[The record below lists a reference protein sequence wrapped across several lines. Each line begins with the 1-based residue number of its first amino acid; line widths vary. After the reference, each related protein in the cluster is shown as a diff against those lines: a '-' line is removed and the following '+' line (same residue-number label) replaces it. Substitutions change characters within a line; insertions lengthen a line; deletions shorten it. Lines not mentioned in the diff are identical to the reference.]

1 MSAVASDRAASSGI
15 RGPIDFFARQRFNR
29 RRSLALVALFLAMVV
44 TLGWGIDAWW
54 LGIHHSGTP
63 IPVATLV
70 ALSLAAAMCGLGYFW
85 GAGLVMGSLCA
96 APLNLD
102 DPEQRQLDNIVSE
115 MALSAGLPRPRLMVI
130 PDPAPNA
137 LAAGRDPTHAVIGV
151 TEGLLQ
157 LLDREETQGVVAHE
171 MAHIGNRDTLTMT
184 LVGVLFGAALMLADW
199 ARRTLILPTKRR
211 HGSLLLYALVLALIL
226 LTPLLSRL
234 LTMAVS
240 RQREYLADATAV
252 QLTRNPLGLARAL
265 QRIDAESS
273 PLRAATRGTAHLFIS
288 NPWPGHADGKEGKL
302 ADLFSTHPP
311 ISRRIAVLK
320 AMAHTF

>member
-1 MSAVASDRAASSGI
+1 
-15 RGPIDFFARQRFNR
+15 
-29 RRSLALVALFLAMVV
+29 
-44 TLGWGIDAWW
+44 
-54 LGIHHSGTP
+54 
-63 IPVATLV
+63 
-70 ALSLAAAMCGLGYFW
+70 
-85 GAGLVMGSLCA
+85 
-96 APLNLD
+96 
-102 DPEQRQLDNIVSE
+102 
-115 MALSAGLPRPRLMVI
+115 
-130 PDPAPNA
+130 
-137 LAAGRDPTHAVIGV
+137 
-151 TEGLLQ
+151 LLQ